1 MKSWTG
7 RAPLCLP
14 LGMEHSHTQQWIHCR
29 KMKTRDK
36 AYFPVTLNWNVD
48 HILQLMYI
56 RNMLLIKETQVLLFL
71 WCPDKQISLWTLW
84 KGHYSW
90 SSDAGYN
97 YFGEP
102 GYFFYWIMIDGHLI
116 NTLFDLN
123 IWYLIWTLGIWA
135 QCKHTDLLVGHIPWT
150 PADRLITISVV
161 HCQVPAIL
169 KKLVKII

>member
-14 LGMEHSHTQQWIHCR
+14 LGMEHSHTQQWIHCS

-48 HILQLMYI
+48 HILQLTYI
-56 RNMLLIKETQVLLFL
+56 RNILLVKETQVLLFL

-90 SSDAGYN
+90 PSDAGYN
-97 YFGEP
+97 YFGDS
-102 GYFFYWIMIDGHLI
+102 GFFLLDYDWWSFNKYSIWSEHLI
-116 NTLFDLN
+116 FDMNTG
-123 IWYLIWTLGIWA
+123 YMSPVQAHRPAGWTHSMSSCRQA
-135 QCKHTDLLVGHIPWT
+135 HNHICGALPGT
-150 PADRLITISVV
+150 CCT
-161 HCQVPAIL
+161 
-169 KKLVKII
+169 